1 MKHMHSELF
10 EFYDQYVRL
19 TRQQRNDLALYRDRN
34 IDRLY
39 AGLDSLGY
47 PRPVRTTT
55 QGSIAM
61 KTANQHPAKDYDI
74 DEAIIFEK
82 DDLPASPL
90 DARKRVC
97 SAMVE
102 GGGNFKVPPEARTNA
117 VTVWYQEGHH
127 VDLAVHRRYF
137 DQWGN
142 EVIEHAG
149 ASWTQRDPVKIT
161 NWFHKQV
168 DERSPVPEWGAT
180 VEPKQMRRMV
190 QLLKK
195 FSKAQGDCTLPGGL
209 LISVLVAERY
219 VSDCYRDDVA
229 FYQTMCGIHA
239 RLTSSLDICNPIDN
253 RYSLTYKDEY
263 IRQVERFRDKLGIAI
278 ELLNPIHSITC
289 TQAEALAAWA
299 SVFRHPYWDIL
310 YEDEITAAKAQG
322 EALRRATQAGSLY
335 TTAAGTIK
343 FAKPAEPAVP
353 VRPHRFYG
361 ES

>member
-1 MKHMHSELF
+1 MKDMHSELF
-10 EFYDQYVRL
+10 EFYDQYARL

-61 KTANQHPAKDYDI
+61 KTANQHPEKDYDI
-74 DEAIIFEK
+74 DEAIIFDK
-82 DDLPASPL
+82 NDLPASPL
-90 DARKRVC
+90 DARKHVC
-97 SAMVE
+97 RAMVE

-127 VDLAVHRRYF
+127 VDLAVHRRSF

-149 ASWTQRDPVKIT
+149 ASWTERDPAKIT
-161 NWFHKQV
+161 NWFHEQV
-168 DERSPVPEWGAT
+168 DERSPLSERGAV
-180 VEPKQMRRMV
+180 VEPRQMRRMV

-195 FSKAQGDCTLPGGL
+195 FAKAHDECTLPGGL
-209 LISVLVAERY
+209 FISVLVAERY
-219 VSDCYRDDVA
+219 VSDFYRDDCA
-229 FYQTMCGIHA
+229 LYQTMCGIQA
-239 RLTSSLDICNPIDN
+239 RLTSSLEIYNPVDN
-253 RYSLTYKDEY
+253 RYLLTYKDEY
-263 IRQVERFRDKLGIAI
+263 TRQVERLREKLGLAI
-278 ELLNPIHSITC
+278 ELLKSVQSTSC
-289 TQAEALAAWA
+289 TRAEALAAWA
-299 SVFRHPYWDIL
+299 SVFRHPYWDAL
-310 YEDEITAAKAQG
+310 YEDEIAAAKAQG
-322 EALRRATQAGSLY
+322 EALRFATQVGSLY

-343 FAKPAEPAVP
+343 FTKPSEAAVP